1 MPLEVIYAPEADKD
15 LDHLFY
21 FILPRSGHRVALAYI
36 ERIEA
41 FCKAFSIFPQR
52 GHARD
57 DLSPGLRIVGFE
69 RRVTIAFHVEP
80 ERVVIDRVR
89 YGGRSLE
96 GSLQP
101 DS

>member
-41 FCKAFSIFPQR
+41 FCKRSAYS
-52 GHARD
+52 HSAAM
-57 DLSPGLRIVGFE
+57 L
-69 RRVTIAFHVEP
+69 VTIC
-80 ERVVIDRVR
+80 
-89 YGGRSLE
+89 L
-96 GSLQP
+96 P
-101 DS
+101 DFVL